1 LINNSA
7 EIYFLEVARC
17 AEIYFLEVARCTEME
32 IDMITSTSN
41 SQVKYLVQLQNKT
54 KIRKENKE
62 FVVEGIKMVE
72 EAPKDRIIKIYV
84 SEHFVKANEETVNN
98 FGVEYEIVSDNVF
111 SQISDTKTP
120 QGILAIVKM
129 LDYSMND
136 LMNNIPL
143 IAIIDNLQDPGNLG
157 TIIRT
162 GEGAGI
168 SGVLMSSNT
177 VDIYNPKTIRSTMG
191 SIFRV
196 PFVYENDFLDAIDFI
211 RNKNITIYAAH
222 LDGKN
227 SYTAEKYSGP
237 SAFLIGNESNGLSE
251 EAAKKADVLIRIPMC
266 GKVESLN
273 AAIATT
279 VLLYEAKRQRDN

>member
-1 LINNSA
+1 
-7 EIYFLEVARC
+7 
-17 AEIYFLEVARCTEME
+17 
-32 IDMITSTSN
+32 MIISTSN
-41 SQVKYLVQLQNKT
+41 SQVKYLVQLQNKS

-72 EAPKDRIIKIYV
+72 EAPKDRIVKVYI
-84 SEHFVKANEETVNN
+84 SENFTKTNEETVKKIDA
-98 FGVEYEIVSDNVF
+98 EYEIVSDNVF
-111 SQISDTKTP
+111 SQMSDTKTP

-136 LMNNIPL
+136 LIKDIPL
-143 IAIIDNLQDPGNLG
+143 IAIIENLQDPGNLG

-196 PFVYENDFLDAIDFI
+196 PFVYENDFLNAIDFI
-211 RNKNITIYAAH
+211 KNRNITIFAAH

-227 SYTAEKYSGP
+227 SYTEEKYSGP
-237 SAFLIGNESNGLSE
+237 SAFLIGNESNGLTES
-251 EAAKKADVLIRIPMC
+251 AAKKADVLIRIPMC

-279 VLLYEAKRQRDN
+279 VLLYEARRQRDN

>member
-1 LINNSA
+1 
-7 EIYFLEVARC
+7 
-17 AEIYFLEVARCTEME
+17 
-32 IDMITSTSN
+32 MITSASN
-41 SQVKYLVQLQNKT
+41 SQVKYLVQLQNKA

-72 EAPKDRIIKIYV
+72 EAPIDRIIKIYI
-84 SEHFVKANEETVNN
+84 SENFAKTNEDAVKKFES
-98 FGVEYEIVSDNVF
+98 EYEIVSDNVF

-129 LDYSMND
+129 LDYSMDDLIND
-136 LMNNIPL
+136 VPL
-143 IAIIDNLQDPGNLG
+143 IAIIENLQDPGNLG

-196 PFVYENDFLDAIDFI
+196 PFVYEEDFINAIDSI

-227 SYTAEKYSGP
+227 SYTAERYCGP
-237 SAFLIGNESNGLSE
+237 SAFLIGNESNGLTDVI
-251 EAAKKADVLIRIPMC
+251 AKKADILIKIPMC

>member
-1 LINNSA
+1 
-7 EIYFLEVARC
+7 
-17 AEIYFLEVARCTEME
+17 
-32 IDMITSTSN
+32 MITSTSN
-41 SQVKYLVQLQNKT
+41 SQVKYLVQLQNKS

-62 FVVEGIKMVE
+62 FVVEGFKMVE
-72 EAPKDRIIKIYV
+72 EAPKERVIKIYV
-84 SEHFVKANEETVNN
+84 SENFKNSNEEALEKL
-98 FGVEYEIVSDNVF
+98 GVDYEVVSDNVF
-111 SQISDTKTP
+111 SQMSDTKTP

-129 LDYSMND
+129 LEYSIDDLFND
-136 LMNNIPL
+136 APL
-143 IAIIDNLQDPGNLG
+143 IAIVENLQDPGNLG

-168 SGVLMSSNT
+168 SGVLMSANT

-196 PFVYENDFLDAIDFI
+196 PFVYESDFLEAIDYI
-211 RNKNITIYAAH
+211 RNKNVTVYAAH

-227 SYTAEKYSGP
+227 SYTVEKYSKP
-237 SAFLIGNESNGLSE
+237 SAFLIGNEGNGLSDA
-251 EAAKKADVLIRIPMC
+251 AAKKADVLIKIPMC

-279 VLLYEAKRQRDN
+279 VLLYEAKRQRDCQ

>member
-1 LINNSA
+1 
-7 EIYFLEVARC
+7 
-17 AEIYFLEVARCTEME
+17 
-32 IDMITSTSN
+32 MITSASN
-41 SQVKYLVQLQNKT
+41 SQVKYLVQLQKKS

-72 EAPKDRIIKIYV
+72 EAPKDRIVKVYV
-84 SEHFVKANEETVNN
+84 SENFTKVNEEAVEKI
-98 FGVEYEIVSDNVF
+98 GAEYEIVSDNVF
-111 SQISDTKTP
+111 SQMSDTKTP

-136 LMNNIPL
+136 LIKDLPL
-143 IAIIDNLQDPGNLG
+143 IAIIENLQDPGNLG

-196 PFVYENDFLDAIDFI
+196 PFVYENDFLNAIDFI
-211 RNKNITIYAAH
+211 KNRNITIFAAH

-227 SYTAEKYSGP
+227 SYTEEKYSGP

-251 EAAKKADVLIRIPMC
+251 VAAKKADVLIRIPMC

-279 VLLYEAKRQRDN
+279 VLLYEARRQRDN

>member
-1 LINNSA
+1 MIISA
-7 EIYFLEVARC
+7 
-17 AEIYFLEVARCTEME
+17 
-32 IDMITSTSN
+32 SN
-41 SQVKYLVQLQNKT
+41 SQVKYLVQLQNKS

-72 EAPKDRIIKIYV
+72 EAPKDRIVKVYV
-84 SEHFVKANEETVNN
+84 SENFTKTNEETVKKIDA
-98 FGVEYEIVSDNVF
+98 EYEIVSDNVF
-111 SQISDTKTP
+111 LQMSDTKTP

-129 LDYSMND
+129 LNYSMND
-136 LMNNIPL
+136 LIKDMPL
-143 IAIIDNLQDPGNLG
+143 IAIIENLQDPGNLG

-196 PFVYENDFLDAIDFI
+196 PFVYENDFLNAIDFI
-211 RNKNITIYAAH
+211 KNRNITIFAAH

-227 SYTAEKYSGP
+227 SYTVEKYSGP
-237 SAFLIGNESNGLSE
+237 SAFLIGNESNGLT
-251 EAAKKADVLIRIPMC
+251 EAATKKADVLIRIPMC

-279 VLLYEAKRQRDN
+279 VLLYEARRQRDN

>member
-1 LINNSA
+1 
-7 EIYFLEVARC
+7 
-17 AEIYFLEVARCTEME
+17 
-32 IDMITSTSN
+32 MITSTSN
-41 SQVKYLVQLQNKT
+41 SQVKHLVQLQNKS
-54 KIRKENKE
+54 KSRKEKRQ
-62 FVVEGIKMVE
+62 FVVEGLKMVE
-72 EAPKDRIIKIYV
+72 EAPKDRVVKVYA
-84 SEHFVKANEETVNN
+84 SESYEKSNEEALKKLEL
-98 FGVEYEIVSDNVF
+98 EYEIVSDSVF
-111 SQISDTKTP
+111 CQMSDTKTP

-129 LDYSMND
+129 LDYSIED
-136 LMNNIPL
+136 LFKDIPL
-143 IAIIDNLQDPGNLG
+143 IVAVENLQDPGNLG

-168 SGVLMSSNT
+168 TGILMSANT

-196 PFVYENDFLDAIDFI
+196 PFVYEEDFFAAIDVLKSNSVI
-211 RNKNITIYAAH
+211 VYAAH

-237 SAFLIGNESNGLSE
+237 SAFLIGNEGNGLSDA
-251 EAAKKADVLIRIPMC
+251 AAKKADILIKIPMC

-279 VLLYEAKRQRDN
+279 VLLYEAKRQRDNQI

>member
-1 LINNSA
+1 
-7 EIYFLEVARC
+7 
-17 AEIYFLEVARCTEME
+17 
-32 IDMITSTSN
+32 MIISTSN
-41 SQVKYLVQLQNKT
+41 SQVKYLVQLQNKA

-72 EAPKDRIIKIYV
+72 EAPQDRIIKIYV
-84 SEHFVKANEETVNN
+84 SESFIKSNENTIKKI
-98 FGVEYEIVSDNVF
+98 GKDYEIVSDNVF
-111 SQISDTKTP
+111 SQMSDTKTP

-129 LDYSMND
+129 LDYSMDD
-136 LMNNIPL
+136 LMKNVPL
-143 IAIIDNLQDPGNLG
+143 IAIIENLQDPGNLG

-168 SGVLMSSNT
+168 SGVLMSANT

-196 PFVYENDFLDAIDFI
+196 PFVYENDFLNAIDI
-211 RNKNITIYAAH
+211 IKNNKITIYAAH
-222 LDGKN
+222 LDGKK
-227 SYTAEKYSGP
+227 SYTAEKYIGP
-237 SAFLIGNESNGLSE
+237 SAFLIGNESNGLTDISV
-251 EAAKKADVLIRIPMC
+251 AKADVLIKIPMC
-266 GKVESLN
+266 GNVESLN

>member
-1 LINNSA
+1 
-7 EIYFLEVARC
+7 
-17 AEIYFLEVARCTEME
+17 
-32 IDMITSTSN
+32 MITSTSN
-41 SQVKYLVQLQNKT
+41 SQVKYLVQLQNKS

-72 EAPKDRIIKIYV
+72 EAPNDRIVKIYV
-84 SEHFVKANEETVNN
+84 SENFTQSNEEAIKKISS
-98 FGVEYEIVSDNVF
+98 EYEVVSDSVF

-120 QGILAIVKM
+120 QGILAIIKM
-129 LDYSMND
+129 LDYSIDD
-136 LMNNIPL
+136 LIKDMPL
-143 IAIIDNLQDPGNLG
+143 IAIIENLQDPGNLG

-196 PFVYENDFLDAIDFI
+196 PFVYEDDLLKAIELI
-211 RNKNITIYAAH
+211 KNRNVTIYAAH

-237 SAFLIGNESNGLSE
+237 SAFLIGNESNGLTDE
-251 EAAKKADVLIRIPMC
+251 VAKKADVLIRIPMC

-279 VLLYEAKRQRDN
+279 VLLYEAKRQRDM

>member
-1 LINNSA
+1 
-7 EIYFLEVARC
+7 
-17 AEIYFLEVARCTEME
+17 
-32 IDMITSTSN
+32 MITSASN
-41 SQVKYLVQLQNKT
+41 SQVKHLVQLQNKT

-72 EAPKDRIIKIYV
+72 EAPKDRIVKIYI
-84 SEHFVKANEETVNN
+84 SEN
-98 FGVEYEIVSDNVF
+98 FAKENDELVRKIDTEYEIVSDNVF
-111 SQISDTKTP
+111 SQMSDTKTP

-129 LDYSMND
+129 LEHSIND
-136 LMNNIPL
+136 FFNAIPL
-143 IAIIDNLQDPGNLG
+143 IIIIENLQDPGNLG
-157 TIIRT
+157 TIIRM
-162 GEGAGI
+162 GEGAGV
-168 SGVLMSSNT
+168 SGVIMSSNT

-196 PFVYENDFLDAIDFI
+196 PFVYENDFFKAIDFI
-211 RNKNITIYAAH
+211 KDKEIIVYAAH

-237 SAFLIGNESNGLSE
+237 SAFLIGNESNGLTE
-251 EAAKKADVLIRIPMC
+251 EVAKKADVLIRIPMC

>member
-1 LINNSA
+1 MNISTDTNIIGA
-7 EIYFLEVARC
+7 E
-17 AEIYFLEVARCTEME
+17 RCTELR
-32 IDMITSTSN
+32 INMISSTSN
-41 SQVKYLVQLQNKT
+41 SQVKYLVQLQNKS
-54 KIRKENKE
+54 KIRKENKA

-84 SEHFVKANEETVNN
+84 SEN
-98 FGVEYEIVSDNVF
+98 FTKLNQEIIKKIGSEYEIVSDNVF
-111 SQISDTKTP
+111 SQMSDTQTP
-120 QGILAIVKM
+120 QGILAIIKM
-129 LDYSMND
+129 VEYSIDD
-136 LMNNIPL
+136 LIKNIPL
-143 IAIIDNLQDPGNLG
+143 IVIIENLQDPGNLG

-211 RNKNITIYAAH
+211 RNRNVPIYAAH

-227 SYTAEKYSGP
+227 SYTAEKYNGP
-237 SAFLIGNESNGLSE
+237 TAFLIGNESSGLKDE
-251 EAAKKADVLIRIPMC
+251 TAKKADVLIRIPMG

>member
-1 LINNSA
+1 
-7 EIYFLEVARC
+7 
-17 AEIYFLEVARCTEME
+17 
-32 IDMITSTSN
+32 MITSTSN
-41 SQVKYLVQLQNKT
+41 SQVKYLVQLQNKS

-72 EAPKDRIIKIYV
+72 EAPKDRIVKIYV
-84 SEHFVKANEETVNN
+84 SENFTKSNEEIVNKI
-98 FGVEYEIVSDNVF
+98 GVEYEIVSDNVF
-111 SQISDTKTP
+111 SQMSDTKTP

-129 LDYSMND
+129 VDYSIED
-136 LMNNIPL
+136 LIKDIPL
-143 IAIIDNLQDPGNLG
+143 IAIIENLQDPGNLG

-168 SGVLMSSNT
+168 SGVLMSANT

-196 PFVYENDFLDAIDFI
+196 PFVYENEFLNAIDFI
-211 RNKNITIYAAH
+211 RNRNVSIYAAH

-227 SYTAEKYSGP
+227 SYTAEKYIGP
-237 SAFLIGNESNGLSE
+237 SAFLIGNESNGLSDE
-251 EAAKKADVLIRIPMC
+251 TAKKADILIKIPMC

>member
-1 LINNSA
+1 MYENTNSFF
-7 EIYFLEVARC
+7 ILKHCGKMHRN
-17 AEIYFLEVARCTEME
+17 EME
-32 IDMITSTSN
+32 TNMITSTSN
-41 SQVKYLVQLQNKT
+41 SQAKYLVQLQNRSKT
-54 KIRKENKE
+54 RKENKE

-72 EAPKDRIIKIYV
+72 EAPDDRIVKVYV
-84 SEHFVKANEETVNN
+84 SESFTHSNEEAVNKISA
-98 FGVEYEIVSDNVF
+98 EYEVVSDNVF

-129 LDYSMND
+129 LDYSIED
-136 LMNNIPL
+136 LINEMPL
-143 IAIIDNLQDPGNLG
+143 IAIIENLQDPGNLG

-196 PFVYENDFLDAIDFI
+196 PFVYENDFINAIDFI
-211 RNKNITIYAAH
+211 RNRNITIYAAH

-227 SYTAEKYSGP
+227 SYTAEKYCSP
-237 SAFLIGNESNGLSE
+237 TAFLIGNESAGLTDE
-251 EAAKKADVLIRIPMC
+251 IAKKADTLIRIPMS

>member
-1 LINNSA
+1 
-7 EIYFLEVARC
+7 
-17 AEIYFLEVARCTEME
+17 
-32 IDMITSTSN
+32 MITSTSN
-41 SQVKYLVQLQNKT
+41 SQVKYLVQLQNKS

-72 EAPKDRIIKIYV
+72 EAPNDRIVKIYV
-84 SEHFVKANEETVNN
+84 SENFTQSNEEAIKKISS
-98 FGVEYEIVSDNVF
+98 EYEVVSDSVF

-120 QGILAIVKM
+120 QGILAIIKM
-129 LDYSMND
+129 LDYSIDD
-136 LMNNIPL
+136 LIKEMPL
-143 IAIIDNLQDPGNLG
+143 IAIIENLQDPGNLG

-196 PFVYENDFLDAIDFI
+196 PFVYEDDLLKAIELI
-211 RNKNITIYAAH
+211 KNRNVTIYAAH

-237 SAFLIGNESNGLSE
+237 SAFLIGNESNGLTDE
-251 EAAKKADVLIRIPMC
+251 VAKKADVLIRIPMC

-279 VLLYEAKRQRDN
+279 VLLYEAKRQRDM

>member
-1 LINNSA
+1 
-7 EIYFLEVARC
+7 
-17 AEIYFLEVARCTEME
+17 
-32 IDMITSTSN
+32 MITSTSN
-41 SQVKYLVQLQNKT
+41 SQVKYLVQLQNKS

-72 EAPKDRIIKIYV
+72 EAPKDRIVKIYV
-84 SEHFVKANEETVNN
+84 SENFTKSNEEIVNKI
-98 FGVEYEIVSDNVF
+98 GVEYEIVSDNVF
-111 SQISDTKTP
+111 SQMSDTKTP

-129 LDYSMND
+129 VDYSIED
-136 LMNNIPL
+136 LIKDIPL
-143 IAIIDNLQDPGNLG
+143 IAIIENLQDPGNLG

-168 SGVLMSSNT
+168 SGVLMSANT

-196 PFVYENDFLDAIDFI
+196 PFVYENEFLNAIDFI
-211 RNKNITIYAAH
+211 RNRNVAIYAAH

-227 SYTAEKYSGP
+227 SYTAEKYIGP
-237 SAFLIGNESNGLSE
+237 SAFLIGNESNGLSDE
-251 EAAKKADVLIRIPMC
+251 TAKKADILIKIPMC

>member
-1 LINNSA
+1 
-7 EIYFLEVARC
+7 
-17 AEIYFLEVARCTEME
+17 
-32 IDMITSTSN
+32 MITSTSN
-41 SQVKYLVQLQNKT
+41 NQVKYLVQLQNKS

-62 FVVEGIKMVE
+62 FVVEGIKIVE
-72 EAPKDRIIKIYV
+72 EAPKDRIVKIYV
-84 SEHFVKANEETVNN
+84 SENFTQSNEEAIKKISS
-98 FGVEYEIVSDNVF
+98 EYEVVSDSVF
-111 SQISDTKTP
+111 SQMSDTQTP
-120 QGILAIVKM
+120 QGILAIIKM
-129 LDYSMND
+129 VEYSIDD
-136 LMNNIPL
+136 LIKNIPL
-143 IAIIDNLQDPGNLG
+143 IVIIENLQDPGNLG

-196 PFVYENDFLDAIDFI
+196 PFVYENDFLDAIDSI
-211 RNKNITIYAAH
+211 KNKEITVYAAH

-227 SYTAEKYSGP
+227 GYTAEKYSGP
-237 SAFLIGNESNGLSE
+237 SAFLIGNESNGLTES
-251 EAAKKADVLIRIPMC
+251 AAKKADVLIRIPMC

-279 VLLYEAKRQRDN
+279 VLLYEARRQRDN

>member
-1 LINNSA
+1 
-7 EIYFLEVARC
+7 
-17 AEIYFLEVARCTEME
+17 
-32 IDMITSTSN
+32 MITSTSN
-41 SQVKYLVQLQNKT
+41 SQVKYLVQLQNKS

-72 EAPKDRIIKIYV
+72 EAPNDRIVKIYV
-84 SEHFVKANEETVNN
+84 SENFTQSNEEAIKKISS
-98 FGVEYEIVSDNVF
+98 EYEVVSDSVF

-120 QGILAIVKM
+120 QGILAIIKM
-129 LDYSMND
+129 LDYSIDD
-136 LMNNIPL
+136 LIKEMPL
-143 IAIIDNLQDPGNLG
+143 IAIIENLQDPGNLG

-196 PFVYENDFLDAIDFI
+196 PFVYEDDLLKAIELI
-211 RNKNITIYAAH
+211 KNRNVTIYAAH

-237 SAFLIGNESNGLSE
+237 SAFLIGNESNGLTDE
-251 EAAKKADVLIRIPMC
+251 VAKKADILIRIPMC

-279 VLLYEAKRQRDN
+279 VLLYEAKRQRDM